1 VEGLDAGVWS
11 EEVVGGL
18 SGKETW
24 KQSGSRL
31 LCCHVPLLLKQ
42 HPEVYE
48 ARICVLDDK
57 T

>member
-1 VEGLDAGVWS
+1 
-11 EEVVGGL
+11 VVGGL

-31 LCCHVPLLLKQ
+31 LCHHAPLLLKQ
-42 HPEVYE
+42 YREVYD
-48 ARICVLDDK
+48 ARICMLDDK